1 MKTRKALELT
11 FPSPFVAT
19 VYIWDNLCGL
29 GDFQRLDDCTVLIN
43 VQRRSKRAALRAEAC
58 YIYKA
63 TARTLI
69 K

>member
-11 FPSPFVAT
+11 FPSSFIAT
-19 VYIWDNLCGL
+19 VYVWDNLVGL
-29 GDFQRLDDCTVLIN
+29 GDFKWLDECTILIN
-43 VQRRSKRAALRAEAC
+43 VQRRSERAALRAEAC